1 MGRRY
6 LWEIGY
12 KDRALMNAISALI
25 KKLVEGFLALF
36 LSWEDTVRGQK
47 SAVQKTVFTN
57 NLFGIG

>member
-1 MGRRY
+1 
-6 LWEIGY
+6 
-12 KDRALMNAISALI
+12 MNAISALI

-47 SAVQKTVFTN
+47 SAVQKTAFTN